1 MRCSAACLATSA
13 RAHAVDRSAAA
24 LGRARA
30 DASAIATS
38 EESRTA
44 SRRSWRPMDLDAWPA
59 ARRLSRSCA
68 MKAFLNF
75 LGACI
80 GVTRDEQAMAS

>member
-13 RAHAVDRSAAA
+13 RAHAVERGAA

-44 SRRSWRPMDLDAWPA
+44 SRRSRRPMDLDAWPA
-59 ARRLSRSCA
+59 LRRLSRSCA

-80 GVTRDEQAMAS
+80 GVTSDEQAMAS

>member
-1 MRCSAACLATSA
+1 M
-13 RAHAVDRSAAA
+13 
-24 LGRARA
+24 
-30 DASAIATS
+30 ATS

-44 SRRSWRPMDLDAWPA
+44 SRRSRRPMDLDACPA

-68 MKAFLNF
+68 MKTFLNF

-80 GVTRDEQAMAS
+80 GVTLCGNKQWLASCASWIGSWKKMEEKREKRS